1 MTTCIRK
8 CKFWASFI
16 WEKKRILFGFF
27 IDVFWEEG
35 KREREEREGG
45 VVQGGG
51 GELEKDGGRF
61 LIFLYSLST
70 EKDAMF

>member
-35 KREREEREGG
+35 KRERKEREGG
-45 VVQGGG
+45 VCSEVVVAREKMEGG
-51 GELEKDGGRF
+51 F
-61 LIFLYSLST
+61 
-70 EKDAMF
+70 